1 MKRSGSFRFW
11 NKKHLQER
19 HVSVSEDYARRMEE
33 KSKRDTVNMNMR
45 GITRRWLLNSLG
57 IILLIMVFL
66 IVILSFVIRN
76 SVYGAIQATLD
87 GRSGELTNVF
97 ADYGRQSSREFNT
110 VARNYVENFSD
121 KESMELMVFNSAG
134 KILITSMGFEP
145 DQTQPMPDYIRAVS
159 SSDGFGT
166 WTGTLTSGEKVM
178 AVTRVVRNNMGS
190 MVGAVRYVVSL
201 ERADGQ
207 VLATVLFLVGIGILV
222 VFFVAVSSFSFLRS
236 ILTPVKKI
244 GDTARKIAQGDFA
257 VRIEKSRDDE
267 IGVLCDTINEM
278 ASELGAADRMKN
290 DFISSVSH
298 ELRTPLTAI
307 KGWAETLKDVAG
319 EDRETFERGMGVIIR
334 ESERLSGI
342 VEELLDFSRMQS
354 GRMTLSLEKIDI
366 LAELG
371 EAVYMFSERAL
382 SEGKFL
388 LYEEPEMLSP
398 VLADV
403 NRLRQVFVNVIDNA
417 LKYTEKGG
425 TINVTA
431 QEQGGMIRVVI
442 SDTGCGIPE
451 EALPNIKKKF
461 YKANQTVRG
470 SGIGLAVADEIMLLH
485 NGSLE
490 IESHEHIGTAVTIS
504 IPVLQPEPAVQEE
517 GKEQA

>member
-1 MKRSGSFRFW
+1 MEQKKRKRFGR
-11 NKKHLQER
+11 KDAVTER
-19 HVSVSEDYARRMEE
+19 HVTASEDTSRKPERE
-33 KSKRDTVNMNMR
+33 KGVSSMNMR

-57 IILLIMVFL
+57 IMLLILVIL
-66 IVILSFVIRN
+66 IVVLSYVIRG
-76 SVYGAIQATLD
+76 SIYGSIQATLD

-97 ADYGRQSSREFNT
+97 SDYGRNSSREFNT

-121 KESMELMVFNSAG
+121 KESMELMVFNSSG
-134 KILITSMGFEP
+134 RILITSMGFEP
-145 DQTQPMPDYIRAVS
+145 DETQPMPDYTQAVNS
-159 SSDGFGT
+159 SEDFGT
-166 WTGTLTSGEKVM
+166 WTGKLTSGEKVM
-178 AVTRVVRNNMGS
+178 AVTRVVRNDMGS
-190 MVGAVRYVVSL
+190 LVGAVRYVVSL
-201 ERADGQ
+201 EMADRQ
-207 VLATVLFLVGIGILV
+207 VLSVVFLLVGIGLLV
-222 VFFVAVSSFSFLRS
+222 VIFVVISSFSFLRS

-244 GDTARKIAQGDFA
+244 GETARKIAQGDFA
-257 VRIEKSRDDE
+257 ARIEKSRDDE

-278 ASELGAADRMKN
+278 AAELGSAERMKN

-307 KGWAETLKDVAG
+307 KGWAETLTEIAG

-354 GRMTLSLEKIDI
+354 GRMNLSMEKIDL

-403 NRLRQVFVNVIDNA
+403 NRLRQVFVNIIDNA
-417 LKYTEKGG
+417 LKYTDKGG
-425 TINVTA
+425 TIHVTV
-431 QEQGGMIRVVI
+431 QEQEGMIRVVI
-442 SDTGCGIPE
+442 SDTGCGIP
-451 EALPNIKKKF
+451 AADLPNVKKKF

-470 SGIGLAVADEIMLLH
+470 SGIGLAVANEIMLLH
-485 NGSLE
+485 NGSLD
-490 IESHEHIGTAVTIS
+490 IESHEHVGTAVTIS
-504 IPVLQPEPAVQEE
+504 IPILQNHTAPHGEE
-517 GKEQA
+517 GRETP